1 MPKATQTP
9 CRASHAPGITTF
21 LPAEMRVLETAG
33 WVVRAYR
40 GQRANE
46 SVGLWMNLREL
57 AKAVDEAEAA
67 RLALK

>member
-1 MPKATQTP
+1 
-9 CRASHAPGITTF
+9 
-21 LPAEMRVLETAG
+21 MRVLETAG